1 MSRPGQNGPWSRQLY
16 QLYSAR
22 FQSRGALE
30 QANDE
35 RQDEDIDQRGCRDL
49 TDIDDDEP
57 RLVNELLAT
66 SPGNIRA
73 RQFHQSALVLLAPLY
88 QWLSVMQPAQGCA
101 GHKPRRVAPG
111 RGNFG
116 TKVKW
121 CIRSGVQRLQ
131 LLQNR
136 LTHLRRIHRRGALR
150 LDVGGAQ
157 AFCQH
162 RRNGGIELVGQLAH
176 VERIAQRHSE

>member
-1 MSRPGQNGPWSRQLY
+1 MVPATVPTVL
-16 QLYSAR
+16 SALSIALR
-22 FQSRGALE
+22 AGAGK
-30 QANDE
+30 

-88 QWLSVMQPAQGCA
+88 QWLSVMQPAHDCT

-111 RGNFG
+111 GR
-116 TKVKW
+116 T
-121 CIRSGVQRLQ
+121 SG
-131 LLQNR
+131 
-136 LTHLRRIHRRGALR
+136 RRWKG
-150 LDVGGAQ
+150 VFAQ
-157 AFCQH
+157 ACS
-162 RRNGGIELVGQLAH
+162 ACSSS
-176 VERIAQRHSE
+176 RIASPICVVFTAVVPSDLMSAVRRPFASTAAMAASSLSASSPMSNE